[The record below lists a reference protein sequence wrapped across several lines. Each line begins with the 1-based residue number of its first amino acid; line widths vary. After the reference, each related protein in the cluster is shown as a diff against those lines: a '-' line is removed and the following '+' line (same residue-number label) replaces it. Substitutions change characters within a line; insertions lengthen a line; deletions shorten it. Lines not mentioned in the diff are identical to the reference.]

1 MKIKNQKSKIN
12 FWLII
17 SCYLITFSLANA
29 EWKTY
34 TNTNFI
40 NDIIG
45 DTTYL
50 YCATSGGFT
59 VFSKK
64 ESTFINTYTNADG
77 LPANRVSSLMFD
89 QWKRIW
95 IGTYRGITIFDP
107 ESKTFSSYPSLG
119 TPEQNIITC
128 FGRAGDTILV
138 GTENGLFVI
147 DTRGTVSFSD
157 DNIIMPNLP
166 SGCARRIFSL
176 QISDD
181 FWVGDCPGVIK
192 LNRNLQTYTNYP
204 NAFGDS
210 VKAMTVVL
218 DTLYIVSEQGI
229 AKYNGST
236 FIPVLYFP
244 QNYAV
249 FDFVYLNNLFYI
261 ATASG
266 LFKFDG
272 NNLISLLNQDIR
284 TILPDDGLWL
294 GVGGQNSIGG
304 GLKHYTNNIWYAYL
318 SPGLACNDVCCA
330 VSDDIGA
337 IYATH
342 FSLNNWGNKTI
353 SYKDQS
359 GEWRKLRDT
368 LINSNICVIDKNNC
382 AWFGHWA
389 LDGGVSCYNPN
400 RDSWQAVMW
409 TASHYRNVIGA
420 LGIDRHDVK
429 WCYNQYNTIIAIDS
443 GWRDTV
449 EFNISGLSRP
459 EREIPYEFA
468 FDSQNRVWLGTSV
481 GLVMIDYNNTLADF
495 SDDSNE
501 IFRQGLPEQE
511 INSLTVDAE
520 GHVWC
525 ATVQGAVLFRGD
537 SSTIYNTSN
546 SPILSDNV
554 KRIKS
559 DRWGNLWFLY
569 SEGLSKYNIYTKSW
583 INYNREN
590 SQLIANIDND
600 DKFYR
605 WLFID
610 ESRGFLLISTK
621 EGISQFFYTPTPLE
635 SLSEIIIYPNP
646 FIVNRH
652 QVITFDSLPI
662 NALVKIYTLEG
673 KLITEFKSNNTFA
686 GARWTPGNLATGVY
700 LAVVSTDGKSKIAKF
715 AIIR

>member
-77 LPANRVSSLMFD
+77 LPANRVSCLMFD

-95 IGTYRGITIFDP
+95 IGTYRGITILDP

-147 DTRGTVSFSD
+147 DTRGTASFSD
-157 DNIIMPNLP
+157 DNTIMPNLP

-176 QISDD
+176 HTSDD
-181 FWVGDCPGVIK
+181 FWVGACPGVIK

-204 NAFGDS
+204 NPFGDS
-210 VKAMTVVL
+210 IKAMTVAL

-236 FIPVLYFP
+236 FIPVVYFP

-249 FDFVYLNNLFYI
+249 FDLVYLSNLFYI

-272 NNLISLLNQDIR
+272 NNLISFLNQDIR
-284 TILPDDGLWL
+284 TILPNDGLWL
-294 GVGGQNSIGG
+294 GIGGQNSIGG
-304 GLKHYTNNIWYAYL
+304 GLKHYTNNIWFAYL
-318 SPGLACNDVCCA
+318 SPGLACNNVGCVA
-330 VSDDIGA
+330 INSLGT

-342 FSLNNWGNKTI
+342 FSLDIWGYR
-353 SYKDQS
+353 SVSFKDSS
-359 GEWRKLRDT
+359 GDWRTLNDT
-368 LINSNICVIDKNNC
+368 LINGNVIAVDKKDRI
-382 AWFGHWA
+382 WIGHWF
-389 LDGGVSCYNPN
+389 LDGGISCYDPYLNTWSVRTWIN
-400 RDSWQAVMW
+400 HRG
-409 TASHYRNVIGA
+409 VICA
-420 LGIDRHDVK
+420 LGIDHNDTK
-429 WCYNQYNTIIAIDS
+429 WIYNENGTIIAVDS
-443 GWRDTV
+443 LGQTI
-449 EFNISGLSRP
+449 EFTIPGLSLVY
-459 EREIPYEFA
+459 ERHGRGYEFT
-468 FDSQNRVWLGTSV
+468 FDLQNRVWLASQSGV
-481 GLVMIDYNNTLADF
+481 VMIDYNNTLFDL
-495 SDDSNE
+495 SDDTYEVLQN
-501 IFRQGLPEQE
+501 GLPSNDV
-511 INSLTVDAE
+511 NSVAIDALNR
-520 GHVWC
+520 VWC
-525 ATVQGAVLFRGD
+525 VTTEGAALLDNDTFH
-537 SSTIYNTSN
+537 IYNTAN
-546 SPILSDNV
+546 SPILSDIVVRV
-554 KRIKS
+554 KTNS
-559 DRWGNLWFLY
+559 WGDVWFVTNK
-569 SEGLSKYNIYTKSW
+569 GITRYNIYT
-583 INYNREN
+583 REWLSYTPRN
-590 SQLIANIDND
+590 SGLIPDNEND
-600 DKFYR
+600 SKFYE
-605 WLFID
+605 WFVINKQN
-610 ESRGFLLISTK
+610 GFLLVSTK
-621 EGISQFFYTPTPLE
+621 EGISQFFYTPTPPE

-646 FIVNRH
+646 FISNRH

-686 GARWTPGNLATGVY
+686 GARWTPGNLATGIY